1 MIFLKN
7 VFYFSFYLVILIT
20 GNFAFAKSD
29 APYEQKLGTLLE
41 NSRSQN
47 CAKPDGE
54 LAFILCAKKIK
65 IGIRTNYPGFGES
78 KDGKIDGYEIK
89 AALEIA
95 KRLGVMA
102 ELLPVTPANRIE
114 KLLKGEVDMV
124 LATMAHTTSRDQIIH
139 FVRPHY
145 YSSPTSIVGPKKI
158 NASGWSDLAGRSVC
172 VPLGNFS
179 NILFSEHQV
188 RMMIYDRPDRM
199 VDAFNMGA
207 CSLIAHDQSYIFG
220 TILKNA
226 QELSGV
232 NALEEKFSFNEVP
245 WGIGVKKTASKD
257 LGMAIG
263 LIIADMHQSGRL
275 LEFTAQSD
283 IQKSFLEKQQTTW
296 GNSNCFE
303 ALDVSNGSDCL
314 LMPVNLADQP
324 SPIEGTVSSFEGWLD
339 KTFYIKVRFPMLSG
353 VNGLKMFL
361 NGMVISVFIVL
372 CAIGATLIF
381 SFIFY
386 FISKSKIKLIQS
398 TGSVVR
404 LFFQN
409 SPLILLLMLGYLSVT
424 AFLAYST
431 GVAVLIA
438 IAMIGLNNGANGGN
452 ALMDAAK
459 TFPSDSDLK
468 EIISVASVPIRAAVI
483 NAAKASPVAAFIG
496 APEMLSSLTD
506 ITSFTGERITT
517 YLIVALFYIFIVQT
531 VVFATGIYTKRVL
544 QNV

>member
-1 MIFLKN
+1 MNLIKIVFEYFL
-7 VFYFSFYLVILIT
+7 YIIILIT
-20 GNFAFAKSD
+20 GNIAFAKSD
-29 APYEQKLGTLLE
+29 APYEKKLVTLLE

-47 CAKPDGE
+47 CGNPDNE
-54 LAFILCAKKIK
+54 LTSILCAKKIK

-95 KRLGVMA
+95 KRLGVIA

-145 YSSPTSIVGPKKI
+145 YSSPTSIAGPKKI

-207 CSLIAHDQSYIFG
+207 CSLIAHDQSYLFG

-226 QELSGV
+226 QGLSGG
-232 NALEEKFSFNEVP
+232 NAFEEKFSFNEVP
-245 WGIGVKKTASKD
+245 WGIGVKKTASEN
-257 LGMAIG
+257 LGLAIG

-275 LEFTAQSD
+275 LDLTAQSE
-283 IQKSFLEKQQTTW
+283 IQKTFLEKQQTTW
-296 GNSNCFE
+296 ANPNCFD

-324 SPIEGTVSSFEGWLD
+324 SPIEGTVSYFEVWLD
-339 KTFYIKVRFPMLSG
+339 KTFNIKVRFPMLSG

-361 NGMVISVFIVL
+361 SGMVISVFIVL

-398 TGSVVR
+398 TGSVAR

-459 TFPSDSDLK
+459 TFPSDVDLK
-468 EIISVASVPIRAAVI
+468 EIIGVASVPIRAAVI

-517 YLIVALFYIFIVQT
+517 YLIVAVFYIFIVQT
-531 VVFATGIYTKRVL
+531 VVLATGIYTKRVL
-544 QNV
+544 KNV